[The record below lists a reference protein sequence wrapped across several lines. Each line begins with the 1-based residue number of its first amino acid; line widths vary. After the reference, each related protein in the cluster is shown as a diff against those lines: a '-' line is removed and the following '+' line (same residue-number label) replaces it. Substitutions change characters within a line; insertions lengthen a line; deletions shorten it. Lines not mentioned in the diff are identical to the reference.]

1 MKLTKNMVFKESAEA
16 TELYVY
22 CLNNGK
28 LYRNMQACY
37 TNLDRKRKK
46 GVYDSLKAIEL
57 FYCVA
62 NKATEMYNKE
72 FGYKFTVTERW
83 TAATMLRDC
92 YENDGEI

>member
-1 MKLTKNMVFKESAEA
+1 MKITKNMVFKESAEA

-22 CLNNGK
+22 CLNNGIDMK
-28 LYRNMQACY
+28 DYY

-46 GVYDSLKAIEL
+46 MVYDSLKAIEL
-57 FYCVA
+57 FYHVA

-92 YENDGEI
+92 YEIDCGI